1 MVIAVTVKRW
11 QVFLREKRQ
20 WLLTFSPFINII
32 NLVFIIE
39 GFKSLILVS
48 RHFDN
53 VESKAEAADTANGFR
68 VRGDVL
74 LDVAIGFAFPLIM
87 NYGFASCAGMF
98 MLMPLE
104 DRETRTKQILTM
116 SGLTSLRYYLGL
128 FIADITLY
136 LPPLCVMMVYIEFFR
151 IRVYYDQI
159 D

>member
-1 MVIAVTVKRW
+1 MNNDERTPTAFGMVSDSSRTTMDEQIFNKRVKKFKQTEGHPTCCSMMMAVTVKRW
-11 QVFLREKRQ
+11 QVFCREKRQ
-20 WLLTFSPFINII
+20 WLLTFSPFVNII

-39 GFKSLILVS
+39 GFKTLILVS

-53 VESKAEAADTANGFR
+53 VQSSAEKADKANGFR

-104 DRETRTKQILTM
+104 DRECRTK
-116 SGLTSLRYYLGL
+116 
-128 FIADITLY
+128 
-136 LPPLCVMMVYIEFFR
+136 
-151 IRVYYDQI
+151 
-159 D
+159 